1 MASTTNPPQSLT
13 QRTSE
18 SRSPGS
24 SVVGILFGRDDGT
37 EDNGGTPVYSKMA
50 RRSASVVFIY
60 LHDLSNRE
68 AQFRH
73 NVKLYRLR
81 KSCGLIESPIFPLQ
95 SILFVRY
102 LTFLAC
108 PMPSAKIRFDIITL
122 FPPIFPGYLGESLLA
137 KAIQRGQ
144 VEVHIHNLRD
154 WSTDKH
160 HKVDAPPYGGGP
172 GMLIQVQPVVDCVE
186 QVRKLAPEPGQL
198 LLMSPQGETL
208 KQSLVNDLAESS
220 RLILLCGRYEGFD
233 QRVIEILQP
242 REISLGDFVLNGGEV
257 AAMAIIDAA
266 IRLVPG
272 VLGDERS
279 AVEDSF
285 SDEDLLEFPQYTR
298 PREFRGHSVPEIL
311 LGGNHQQIAA
321 WRAAQRV
328 ERTHDRRRDL
338 L

>member
-1 MASTTNPPQSLT
+1 
-13 QRTSE
+13 
-18 SRSPGS
+18 
-24 SVVGILFGRDDGT
+24 
-37 EDNGGTPVYSKMA
+37 
-50 RRSASVVFIY
+50 
-60 LHDLSNRE
+60 
-68 AQFRH
+68 
-73 NVKLYRLR
+73 
-81 KSCGLIESPIFPLQ
+81 
-95 SILFVRY
+95 
-102 LTFLAC
+102 
-108 PMPSAKIRFDIITL
+108 MPSARIRFDIITL

-137 KAIQRGQ
+137 KAIERGQ

-160 HKVDAPPYGGGP
+160 HKVDSPPYGGGP

-186 QVRKLAPEPGQL
+186 QVRGLAPEPGQL

-208 KQSLVNDLAESS
+208 KQSLVGELAESS

-233 QRVIEILQP
+233 QRVIDILQP

-266 IRLVPG
+266 IRLIPG
-272 VLGDERS
+272 VLGDQRS

-285 SDEDLLEFPQYTR
+285 SDEALLEFPQYTR

-328 ERTHDRRRDL
+328 ERTQDRRRDL